1 MARPRK
7 SEQKDLRTAAIRAG
21 LELLQNFGRD
31 AVTMSAVA
39 DIAQCRAPAL
49 YRYFDGKER
58 LLAALQHWG
67 FDTLT
72 RQQEAEVATSPS
84 LADQLEG
91 FARAHIG
98 FAGRHPA
105 LYDLMVHGPAPRLPA
120 MALKGTVAPCDD
132 CFAMIRQAFL
142 AHRADCV
149 WPGSQAETAAFAF
162 WVMMQGA
169 VSLALRDQAV
179 AAPCLKEAEKTIQ
192 LAIRLFAAPAA
203 AQVAA

>member
-7 SEQKDLRTAAIRAG
+7 SEQKDLRTAAIQAG

-31 AVTMSAVA
+31 AVTMAAVA

-49 YRYFDGKER
+49 YRYFDGKEK
-58 LLAALQHWG
+58 LLTALQHWG
-67 FDTLT
+67 FDALT
-72 RQQEAEVATSPS
+72 RQQDAEADTSHS
-84 LADQLEG
+84 LADQLEA

-120 MALKGTVAPCDD
+120 MALKSTGAPCDES
-132 CFAMIRQAFL
+132 FERVRQAFL
-142 AHRADCV
+142 NHRADSV
-149 WPGSQAETAAFAF
+149 WPGTQAETAAFAF
-162 WVMMQGA
+162 WVMMQGT
-169 VSLALRDQAV
+169 VSLALRNQSV
-179 AAPCLKEAEKTIQ
+179 AAPCLKEAEKTLQ
-192 LAIRLFAAPAA
+192 LAIRLFAAEAP